1 MLIIE
6 GENTM
11 NHGIMNKTFSLRTQ
25 DVQREWFIVDAT
37 DKVLG
42 RLATRIATVLRGK
55 HKTTFTPHVDNGDFI
70 VVINAE
76 KIALT
81 GQKAQKKYYTS
92 HSTHPGGYRVRT
104 LEEVRA
110 KHPER
115 IIEQAVRGMLPK
127 NRLGRQMLKKLKIYA
142 GPEHPH
148 SAQQP
153 KDLID

>member
-1 MLIIE
+1 
-6 GENTM
+6 
-11 NHGIMNKTFSLRTQ
+11 MNKTFSLRTQ
-25 DVQREWFIVDAT
+25 DVQREWFIVDAK

-42 RLATRIATVLRGK
+42 RLATKIATILRGK
-55 HKTTFTPHVDNGDFI
+55 HKPTFTPHVDNGDFI

-81 GQKAQKKYYTS
+81 GQKAQNKYYTR
-92 HSTHPGGYRVRT
+92 HSAHPGGFRVRT
-104 LEEVRA
+104 FEEVRR

-127 NRLGRQMLKKLKIYA
+127 NSLGRQMLKKLKIYA
-142 GPEHPH
+142 GTDHPH

-153 KDLID
+153 KDLI